1 MSLSA
6 KTIDE
11 VKEICFTSPDYIK
24 SLKKFEYVKDSIHSG
39 KHMDI

>member
-24 SLKKFEYVKDSIHSG
+24 SLKKVSNMLKTQFIWKYTHI
-39 KHMDI
+39 